1 MAVYKGE
8 RKIDPN
14 TSEKKIQLRGKVRGS
29 SFELPALHLSLRA
42 KAFGVTP
49 SEGNMATKM

>member
-1 MAVYKGE
+1 MAVYKGG

-42 KAFGVTP
+42 KAFGDAP

>member
-29 SFELPALHLSLRA
+29 SFELPASHLSLRA

>member
-29 SFELPALHLSLRA
+29 SFELPALHLTVRA
-42 KAFGVTP
+42 KAFGDAP
-49 SEGNMATKM
+49 SEGNMTTKM